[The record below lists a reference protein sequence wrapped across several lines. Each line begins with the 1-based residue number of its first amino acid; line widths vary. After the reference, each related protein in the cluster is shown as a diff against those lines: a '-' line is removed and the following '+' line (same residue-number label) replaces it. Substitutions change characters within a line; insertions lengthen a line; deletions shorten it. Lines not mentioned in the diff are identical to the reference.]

1 MFKYETSKISWCEDK
16 YIYNNNIVEYWN
28 TFSNI
33 IFIFASIYGI
43 FKIYYD
49 KNDMKYF
56 YNLFLFLG
64 IVGICSTIYHMTLS
78 LFGQLLDEWAICIL
92 LISCIWKIL
101 KLPIYFLKY
110 FILTLSIAMLLR
122 PEYNHKILMIIG
134 IISSIFLIYEYYITY
149 NQNKINTFKI
159 AISSFF
165 IALFFW
171 VDKFNNC
178 YIHKTFSIPTH
189 SLWHIFM
196 AFSSYHIIFFIY
208 QTNKKKII

>member
-134 IISSIFLIYEYYITY
+134 IISSIFLIKSSCTLRRILFAC
-149 NQNKINTFKI
+149 I
-159 AISSFF
+159 IS
-165 IALFFW
+165 
-171 VDKFNNC
+171 NC
-178 YIHKTFSIPTH
+178 SK
-189 SLWHIFM
+189 SLIRG
-196 AFSSYHIIFFIY
+196 SNSLISKIFF
-208 QTNKKKII
+208 TM